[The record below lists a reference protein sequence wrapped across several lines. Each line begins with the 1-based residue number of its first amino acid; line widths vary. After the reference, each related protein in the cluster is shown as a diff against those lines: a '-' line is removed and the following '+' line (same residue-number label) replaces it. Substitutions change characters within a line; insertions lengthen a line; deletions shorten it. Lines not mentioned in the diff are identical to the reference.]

1 MRFIYNLV
9 KDYGAAIII
18 FTLFTKLIM
27 FPFTYKQQISSER
40 MRSLNPKLQK
50 IRKAYANNPQKMQE
64 EQTKLYQDEHIS
76 MSAGCLPMLFQTLLI
91 FGVLDVV
98 YRPLS
103 HILRIGDKTIS
114 EAKAI
119 ASPFVSFT
127 KGNDMR
133 QELKIMEAIREHSGA
148 FSEKMGSL
156 VEKVAGFNNELFGF
170 VDLTGQPTL
179 KPDNWNRETIVL
191 AMIPFVAGFF
201 QLVSVVYSLWRQK
214 KTNPSQPSMGIMNI
228 ILCLM
233 PIFSVFFSFAVP
245 AGVGFYWAV
254 SALTSWII
262 QVCLH
267 KYLTPARVEVILAK
281 EKEKNAKKKPGM
293 LQRAMM
299 AQQQQMAELNARS
312 RAFSEEESKL
322 SRKELNELNNKRLE
336 EARKRLLDKYGDD
349 K

>member
-1 MRFIYNLV
+1 
-9 KDYGAAIII
+9 
-18 FTLFTKLIM
+18 M

-40 MRSLNPKLQK
+40 MRSLSPKLQK
-50 IRKAYANNPQKMQE
+50 LRKAYANNPQKMQE
-64 EQTKLYQDEHIS
+64 EQTKLYQEEHIS
-76 MSAGCLPMLFQTLLI
+76 MSAGCLPMLFQTLLL
-91 FGVLDVV
+91 FGILDVV

-103 HILRIGDKTIS
+103 HILRVGSGTITS
-114 EAKAI
+114 AKAL
-119 ASPFVSFT
+119 ATPFVDFT
-127 KGNDMR
+127 KGRDMR
-133 QELKIMEAIREHSGA
+133 EELKIMEAIKEHSDA
-148 FSEKMGSL
+148 FTEKMGGL

-170 VDLTGQPTL
+170 VDLTSVPTL
-179 KPDNWNRETIVL
+179 KPENWNRETIVL
-191 AMIPFVAGFF
+191 AFIPFLAGFF
-201 QLVSVVYSLWRQK
+201 QLVSVVYSMMRQK
-214 KTNPSQPSMGIMNI
+214 KTNPSQPNMGVMNI
-228 ILCLM
+228 ILYIM
-233 PIFSVFFSFAVP
+233 PVFSVFFSFAVP

-299 AQQQQMAELNARS
+299 AQQEQMAELNARS

-336 EARKRLLDKYGDD
+336 EARKRLLEKYGDE